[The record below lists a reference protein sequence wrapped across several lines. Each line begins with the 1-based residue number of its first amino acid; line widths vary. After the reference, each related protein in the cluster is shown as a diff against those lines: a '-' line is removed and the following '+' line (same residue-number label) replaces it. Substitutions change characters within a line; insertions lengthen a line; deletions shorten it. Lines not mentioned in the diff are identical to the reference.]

1 MKVYIIGAGAGDP
14 ELLTI
19 KGKKAIE
26 NSEIII
32 YAGSLVNPEVLKY
45 NKAAKTYNSAKLS
58 LDQVIEIIKKAA
70 AEDKNVAR
78 VHTGDPSIYGA
89 IKEQIDILV
98 ENEIDYQIIPGVSS
112 FLAAAA
118 ALEAEYTLPNVSQTV
133 ILTRQAGRTPVPEK
147 EKLASLAQHQ
157 ASMAIFLS
165 VQMIEE
171 VVDNLSKE
179 YPLTTPA
186 AIVAR
191 ASWSDQ
197 KIIKATLGEIAA
209 KVKAAGIKKTALILV
224 GDFLDS
230 DYQKSKLY
238 DKNFA
243 HEYRNGKKEKKAIL
257 VVSFGTS
264 YHETRKKTIKACENR
279 IKDHFPEYEVKRAFT
294 SGMIIEKLKQRDN
307 IHIDNPKEALKKLY
321 KEGYQEVIVQ
331 PLHIINGS
339 EFHDLVRVVKKY
351 ENKFRILKY
360 GRALLTKTRDYFKLA
375 ETIAAEV
382 KVADPEKEAVVLMG
396 HGSEHAANSVYATFD
411 YVLKDK
417 KMENYYVGT
426 VEGYPELEQVI
437 KHLKNKAYQKV
448 KLAPLMLVAGDHAQ
462 NDMAGQED
470 DSWKRQLEA
479 AGYEVEIQLQGLGEY
494 PGVREAYVEKVSKLI
509 DDCNTKTPNIL

>member
-1 MKVYIIGAGAGDP
+1 MKVYLIGAGAGDP

-19 KGKKAIE
+19 KGKKTIE
-26 NSEIII
+26 KSEIII

-45 NKAAKTYNSAKLS
+45 NQQAKVYNSANLS
-58 LDQVIEIIKKAA
+58 LDQVIEIIKEAKAA
-70 AEDKNVAR
+70 NQNVAR

-89 IKEQIDILV
+89 IKEQIDLLK
-98 ENEIDYQIIPGVSS
+98 ENKIDYQIIPGVSS

-118 ALEAEYTLPNVSQTV
+118 ALEAEYTLPDVSQTV

-171 VVDNLSKE
+171 VVDNLSTE

-186 AIVAR
+186 AIVAKV
-191 ASWSDQ
+191 SWPEQ
-197 KIIKATLGEIAA
+197 KVIKATLGEIAA
-209 KVKAAGIKKTALILV
+209 EVKAAGIKKTALILV

-243 HEYRNGKKEKKAIL
+243 HEYRAGKKEKKAVL

-264 YHETRKKTIKACENR
+264 YPETRKKTIAACEKEISDN
-279 IKDHFPEYEVKRAFT
+279 FPDYDLKRAFT
-294 SGMIIEKLKQRDN
+294 SGMIIEKLKRRDN
-307 IHIDNPKEALKKLY
+307 LQINNPEEALEKLY
-321 KEGYQEVIVQ
+321 KEGYQQVIVQ
-331 PLHIINGS
+331 SLHIINGS

-360 GRALLTKTRDYFKLA
+360 GRALLTKTKDYFKLA
-375 ETIAAEV
+375 DTIASEI
-382 KVADPEKEAVVLMG
+382 KVNDPEKEAVVLMG

-417 KMENYYVGT
+417 GMENYYVGT
-426 VEGYPELEQVI
+426 VEGYPELEQII
-437 KHLKNKAYQKV
+437 KHLKNKSYQKV

-470 DSWKRQLEA
+470 DSWKNQLEA

-494 PGVREAYVEKVSKLI
+494 SGVREAYVEKVAKLI
-509 DDCNTKTPNIL
+509 N

>member
-45 NKAAKTYNSAKLS
+45 NEDAKVYNSANLS
-58 LDQVIEIIKKAA
+58 LDQVIEIIKEAKSG
-70 AEDKNVAR
+70 DQNVAR

-118 ALEAEYTLPNVSQTV
+118 ALEAEYTLPDVSQTV

-147 EKLASLAQHQ
+147 EKLSSLAQHQ

-186 AIVAR
+186 AVVAK
-191 ASWSDQ
+191 ASWPDQ
-197 KIIKATLGEIAA
+197 KIIKATLGEITAE
-209 KVKAAGIKKTALILV
+209 VKAAGIKKTALILV

-230 DYQKSKLY
+230 NYQKSKLY

-243 HEYRNGKKEKKAIL
+243 HEYRDSKKEKKAIL

-264 YHETRKKTIKACENR
+264 YPKTRKKTIAACEAEIAENNP
-279 IKDHFPEYEVKRAFT
+279 DYDLKRAFT
-294 SGMIIEKLKQRDN
+294 SGMIIKKLKRRDN
-307 IHIDNPKEALKKLY
+307 LHINNPEEALEELY
-321 KEGYQEVIVQ
+321 EEGYQQVIVQ

-339 EFHDLVRVVKKY
+339 EYHDLIKAVKKY
-351 ENKFRILKY
+351 KNKFRVLKY
-360 GRALLTKTRDYFKLA
+360 GRALLTKTKDYFKLA
-375 ETIAAEV
+375 DIIAAEV
-382 KVADPEKEAVVLMG
+382 KAADPEKEAVVLMG
-396 HGSEHAANSVYATFD
+396 HGSRHAANSVYAAFD

-417 KMENYYVGT
+417 GLENYYVGT
-426 VEGYPELEQVI
+426 VEGYPELDQVI
-437 KHLKNKAYQKV
+437 KRLKEKDYQKI

-462 NDMAGQED
+462 NDMAGEEE
-470 DSWKRQLEA
+470 DSWKSRLEA
-479 AGYEVEIQLQGLGEY
+479 AGFEVEIRLQGLGEY
-494 PGVREAYVEKVSKLI
+494 KGVQQCYLNKVEELTTKLAAKI
-509 DDCNTKTPNIL
+509 K

>member
-1 MKVYIIGAGAGDP
+1 MKVYLIGAGAGDP

-45 NKAAKTYNSAKLS
+45 NPTAKVYNSANLS
-58 LDQVIEIIKKAA
+58 LDQVIEIMKAA
-70 AEDKNVAR
+70 KTANQNVAR

-98 ENEIDYQIIPGVSS
+98 ENNIDYQIIPGVSS

-118 ALEAEYTLPNVSQTV
+118 ALEAEYTLPDVSQTV

-165 VQMIEE
+165 VQMIDE
-171 VVDNLSKE
+171 VVDNLSTE

-186 AIVAR
+186 AIVAK
-191 ASWSDQ
+191 ASWPEQ
-197 KIIKATLGEIAA
+197 KVIKSTLGEIAA
-209 KVKAAGIKKTALILV
+209 EVKAAGIKKTALILV

-230 DYQKSKLY
+230 EYQKSKLY

-243 HEYRNGKKEKKAIL
+243 HEYRAGEKEKKAVL

-264 YHETRKKTIKACENR
+264 YHQTRKKTIAACEKAISDN
-279 IKDHFPEYEVKRAFT
+279 FPDYDLKRAFT
-294 SGMIIEKLKQRDN
+294 SGMIIEKLKRRDN
-307 IHIDNPKEALKKLY
+307 LHINNPEEALEKLY
-321 KEGYQEVIVQ
+321 QAGYQKVIVQ

-339 EFHDLVRVVKKY
+339 EFHDLVRMVKKY
-351 ENKFRILKY
+351 ENKFRVLEY
-360 GRALLTKTRDYFKLA
+360 GRALLTKTKDYFKLA
-375 ETIAAEV
+375 DTIASEI
-382 KVADPEKEAVVLMG
+382 KVNDSEKEAVVLMG

-417 KMENYYVGT
+417 GMENYYVGT

-470 DSWKRQLEA
+470 DSWKNQLEA

-494 PGVREAYVEKVSKLI
+494 QGVREAYVEKVSKLI
-509 DDCNTKTPNIL
+509 D